1 MCLSIPWKSVE
12 HVGYVQEFHLGSLKI
27 IKTLEPQISGVAWD
41 MGIFIEIWDN
51 PTQYNREMTQIRK
64 RVELSW
70 FGINNFGLHDQD
82 GDFTVE
88 KDKFIHKRRIC
99 LSKNKNMKWSTNG
112 GCAKYVGLQE
122 DEANRQSKVGWY
134 TMIYPHPSIKRGL
147 YTRYKAPESMS
158 RAWQRFCNNS
168 DILRGQKAMSICES
182 LELLIRKRITYS
194 KYSSKDST

>member
-1 MCLSIPWKSVE
+1 MCLSISWKSVE
-12 HVGYVQEFHLGSLKI
+12 HVGYVQEFHLGSLKV

-41 MGIFIEIWDN
+41 MGIFIEIWDS

-70 FGINNFGLHDQD
+70 FGINNFGLDDQN

-88 KDKFIHKRRIC
+88 KDKFIHERRELTQKQEHEVIHKWWLC
-99 LSKNKNMKWSTNG
+99 YIKILACRRMKQIDSQ
-112 GCAKYVGLQE
+112 KL
-122 DEANRQSKVGWY
+122 DDIPWY
-134 TMIYPHPSIKRGL
+134 THIPALKEVCIPVIRHLNPCLEHG
-147 YTRYKAPESMS
+147 RYYATTPTY
-158 RAWQRFCNNS
+158 
-168 DILRGQKAMSICES
+168 SICES